1 MMLQSC
7 PRKGEAKTMKS
18 VCMTVLVVLFS
29 LASFGVNDV
38 TPDKLDGNELAASCR
53 ESTQGFDAGYCLG
66 VIEGVI
72 STSKTTCTRTT
83 ITLAD
88 AAFVVDQYLT
98 DNPTKLNK
106 RDAILV
112 RDALAKKYHCGLL
125 GR

>member
-1 MMLQSC
+1 
-7 PRKGEAKTMKS
+7 MKN

-29 LASFGVNDV
+29 LASFGATDV
-38 TPDKLDGNELAASCR
+38 TPDKLDGHELAMSCR
-53 ESTQGFDAGYCLG
+53 ASTQGFDAGYCLG

-72 STSKTTCTRTT
+72 SSSKTTCNRTA

-88 AAFVVDQYLT
+88 AAIVVDQYLT

-112 RDALAKKYHCGLL
+112 REALAKKYPCGFFGL
-125 GR
+125 